1 MIANVKLE
9 GTVNRIVTINGER
22 FEAFDGSFV
31 YAQGAHCDEYVADHD
46 QVFNAALEAMCS
58 LVDAD
63 DNQDITYDLDLATD
77 QISNLKIELV
87 NLD

>member
-31 YAQGAHCDEYVADHD
+31 YGDGPNCDKYVADYD
-46 QVFNAALEAMCS
+46 PNLAEQLDRLCE
-58 LVDAD
+58 LVDVTDEQYASYDVNLVD
-63 DNQDITYDLDLATD
+63 DS
-77 QISNLKIELV
+77 ISNLKIELAD
-87 NLD
+87 LY